1 MTKKQRALRVCLV
14 IALILLVFLVG
25 YTFAKY
31 YSEIKGGGRGS
42 IAKWSF
48 VANNSKDTIQTIS
61 LVDSANKVSLVEGKI
76 APGTEGSFDIVIDAT
91 GSEVGVDYDVK
102 VSEETNLPTN
112 LLYKVTVDGETS
124 ETYSSL
130 KDLAEDKLSGN
141 LDTVNGEF
149 VKNITVEW
157 EWPYETI
164 NDNGVAEGDAADLLD
179 GTKDNLN
186 YKFVL
191 QIIGTQA
198 KIAN

>member
-1 MTKKQRALRVCLV
+1 MTEKKRALRVCLI
-14 IALILLVFLVG
+14 IALVLLIFLVG

-31 YSEIKGGGRGS
+31 YSEIKGGGTGT

-76 APGTEGSFDIVIDAT
+76 APGTKGSFDIVIDAT
-91 GSEVGVDYDVK
+91 GSEVGVDYEVN
-102 VSEETNLPTN
+102 VAEETNLPTN

-124 ETYSSL
+124 ESYTSL
-130 KDLAEDKLSGN
+130 TELAEDKLMGN
-141 LDTVNGEF
+141 LDTVNGEYT
-149 VKNITVEW
+149 KNITVEW

-164 NDNGVAEGDAADLLD
+164 NENGVSDGDAADLVD

-186 YKFVL
+186 YEFVL

-198 KIAN
+198 KI

>member
-14 IALILLVFLVG
+14 VALVLLIFLVG

-61 LVDSANKVSLVEGKI
+61 LVDSANEVSLVEGKI
-76 APGTEGSFDIVIDAT
+76 APGTKGSFDIVIDAT
-91 GSEVGVDYDVK
+91 GSEVGVDYK
-102 VSEETNLPTN
+102 VNVAEETNLPTN
-112 LLYKVTVDGETS
+112 LLYNVTMDGETS

-130 KDLAEDKLSGN
+130 KELAQEELEGN
-141 LDTVNGEF
+141 LDTINGEF
-149 VKNITVEW
+149 TKTITVNW
-157 EWPYETI
+157 EWPYETS
-164 NDNGVAEGDAADLLD
+164 NGDSVTEGDAADLVD

-186 YKFVL
+186 YEFVL

-198 KIAN
+198 KAA

>member
-1 MTKKQRALRVCLV
+1 MTEKKRALRVCLV
-14 IALILLVFLVG
+14 IALILLIFLVG

-31 YSEIKGGGRGS
+31 YSEIKGGGNGT

-91 GSEVGVDYDVK
+91 GSEVGVDYEVN
-102 VSEETNLPTN
+102 VAEETNLPTN

-124 ETYSSL
+124 NTYSSL
-130 KDLAEDKLSGN
+130 SELAEDKLAGN
-141 LDTVNGEF
+141 LDTVNGEYT
-149 VKNITVEW
+149 KTITVEW

-164 NDNGVAEGDAADLLD
+164 NENGVSEGDAADLAD

-186 YKFVL
+186 YEFVL

-198 KIAN
+198 KI

>member
-1 MTKKQRALRVCLV
+1 MTEKKRALRVCLI
-14 IALILLVFLVG
+14 IALILLIFLVG

-31 YSEIKGGGRGS
+31 YSEIKGGGNGI

-61 LVDSANKVSLVEGKI
+61 LVDSANKVSLVELKI
-76 APGTEGSFDIVIDAT
+76 APGTKGSFVIDAT
-91 GSEVGVDYDVK
+91 GSEVGVDYEVN
-102 VSEETNLPTN
+102 VAEETNLPTN

-124 ETYSSL
+124 ESYTSL
-130 KDLAEDKLSGN
+130 TELAEDKLMGN
-141 LDTVNGEF
+141 LDTVNGEYT
-149 VKNITVEW
+149 KTITIEW

-164 NDNGVAEGDAADLLD
+164 NENGVSDGDAADLVD

-186 YKFVL
+186 YEFVL

-198 KIAN
+198 KI